1 MVTDQTFVPTLI
13 QPGNSI
19 RIQDGA
25 GTQVCALEG
34 TVWITQEGDQR
45 DVVLGPGDRFTLDRA
60 GLALLVALE
69 EAASV
74 RLLSTGDRSVLHDLA
89 AAGIIAANRCATS
102 KSDRRLALA
111 G

>member
-13 QPGNSI
+13 QPGNSM
-19 RIQDGA
+19 RILDGI
-25 GTQVCALEG
+25 GTEVCAVAG

-45 DVVLGPGDRFTLDRA
+45 DVILQPGDRFTLDRA

-69 EAASV
+69 EAAAV
-74 RLLSTGDRSVLHDLA
+74 RLLKVGDRVVLADLA
-89 AAGIIAANRCATS
+89 SAGIVAANRCATP

-111 G
+111 S